1 MKYYKKKK
9 IYIYYYKYLMHHEK
23 NKKYED
29 NEIKF
34 VKSYILLEISA
45 FRERW
50 KFKAIFKN
58 C

>member
-45 FRERW
+45 FRER
-50 KFKAIFKN
+50 
-58 C
+58 